1 MARLSAREIGQQ
13 ITQGKRKPQFI
24 GPKSAE
30 VIIQEIWSLLNT
42 KEAFR
47 QPDYK
52 TKLQNLKARLRS
64 KFGTGYTEELW
75 WNIFK
80 LKV

>member
-1 MARLSAREIGQQ
+1 MVRLSAREIAQQ

-24 GPKSAE
+24 GPKSVE
-30 VIIQEIWSLLNT
+30 VITQEIWSLKNK

-52 TKLQNLKARLRS
+52 TKLQNLKAQLRS
-64 KFGTGYTEELW
+64 KYGTGYTEELW
-75 WNIFK
+75 RQIFK
-80 LKV
+80 